1 MASSLKE
8 LGRLGQK
15 RYGGFFYEEFL
26 KELQGRKGM
35 AVFQEMSEN
44 DDTIGA
50 ILFSIEMLIRQVS
63 WDVQPGGM
71 TPADDEAKDF
81 VLSCMDDMSDTWS
94 DTISEILSFLTYGW
108 SAHEIVYKR
117 RCGKRNDPR
126 LRSKYTDGL
135 IGWQKLPIR
144 SQDTLYEWLYDDHDN
159 ITGIVQNPPP
169 DFGLIT
175 IPIEK
180 LLLFRTKS
188 RKGNPEGRSILRN
201 AYRDWYFK
209 RRIQEIEGIGIERD
223 LAGFPVLTAPEG
235 IDIWAEEDPELAAA
249 KAAAERIV
257 QNIRRDSLEGL
268 VVPAGWKLELLSTGG
283 QRQFNTSEIIE
294 RYDSRMAMTCMADFI
309 LLGHQSVGSFAL
321 SSDKTKMFSM
331 AIGSYLDII
340 CEVFNNQAIPA
351 LIDINGDHFAGITD
365 YPYLTHGDV
374 EDANLEKLGDFIHKM
389 ITCGALIPDEGVED
403 FVREQAGMPER
414 LGDWEEAEDTAASD
428 GGTDTNGQQNN
439 TGTAPD
445 ASAPAGDGAAPEV
458 SYHTEQDGTEDE
470 ETTDPDDKQDDQD
483 EDDDEDDLAKARAAR
498 KRLGRRDG

>member
-1 MASSLKE
+1 MGNSLKE

-26 KELQGRKGM
+26 RELQGKKGM
-35 AVFQEMSEN
+35 AVYQEMSEN

-50 ILFSIEMLIRQVS
+50 ILFSIEMLIRQAS
-63 WDVQPGGM
+63 WDVQPGGT
-71 TPADDEAKDF
+71 TPADEEARDF

-117 RCGKRNDPR
+117 RCGKRSDPQ

-144 SQDTLYEWLYDDHDN
+144 SQDTLYEWLYDDNDN
-159 ITGIVQNPPP
+159 IRGIIQNPPP
-169 DFGLIT
+169 DFGFIE
-175 IPIEK
+175 IPVEK
-180 LLLFRTKS
+180 LLLFKTKS

-235 IDIWAEEDPELAAA
+235 LDIWNAEDSEMVAI
-249 KAAAERIV
+249 KNAAENIV

-268 VVPAGWKLELLSTGG
+268 VAPNGWELKLLTSGG
-283 QRQFNTSEIIE
+283 QRQFDTSAVIE
-294 RYDSRMAMTCMADFI
+294 RYDSRMAMTCMADFV
-309 LLGHQSVGSFAL
+309 LLGHQNVGSFAL
-321 SSDKTKMFSM
+321 SRDKTKMFSM

-351 LIDINGDHFAGITD
+351 LIDINGDYFSGITD
-365 YPYLTHGDV
+365 YPTLTHGDV
-374 EDANLEKLGDFIHKM
+374 EDANLEKLGDYISKM
-389 ITCGALIPDEGVED
+389 ITCGALIPDESVED

-414 LGDWEEAEDTAASD
+414 LEDWDEAEDTSASD
-428 GGTDTNGQQNN
+428 GGTDQNGNQQN
-439 TGTAPD
+439 A
-445 ASAPAGDGAAPEV
+445 GAAPSADEPPK
-458 SYHTEQDGTEDE
+458 GTAGTTRTTGSED
-470 ETTDPDDKQDDQD
+470 DL
-483 EDDDEDDLAKARAAR
+483 DDDEEEDTEDDEKDDLDKARAAR
-498 KRLGRRDG
+498 KRLGRRGG

>member
-1 MASSLKE
+1 MGNSLKE

-26 KELQGRKGM
+26 RELQGKKGM
-35 AVFQEMSEN
+35 AVYQEMSEN

-50 ILFSIEMLIRQVS
+50 ILFSIEMLIRQAS
-63 WDVQPGGM
+63 WDVQPGGT
-71 TPADDEAKDF
+71 TPAD
-81 VLSCMDDMSDTWS
+81 
-94 DTISEILSFLTYGW
+94 
-108 SAHEIVYKR
+108 
-117 RCGKRNDPR
+117 GKRSDPQ

-144 SQDTLYEWLYDDHDN
+144 SQDTLYEWLYDDNDN
-159 ITGIVQNPPP
+159 IRGIIQNPPP
-169 DFGLIT
+169 DFGFIE
-175 IPIEK
+175 IPVEK
-180 LLLFRTKS
+180 LLLFKTKS

-235 IDIWAEEDPELAAA
+235 LDIWNAEDPEMVAI
-249 KAAAERIV
+249 KNAAENIV

-268 VVPAGWKLELLSTGG
+268 VAPNGWELKLLTSGG
-283 QRQFNTSEIIE
+283 QRQFDTSAVIE

-309 LLGHQSVGSFAL
+309 LLGHQNVGSFAL

-351 LIDINGDHFAGITD
+351 LIDINGDYFSGITD
-365 YPYLTHGDV
+365 YPTLTHGDV
-374 EDANLEKLGDFIHKM
+374 EDANLEKLGDYISKM
-389 ITCGALIPDEGVED
+389 ITCGALIPDESVED

-414 LGDWEEAEDTAASD
+414 LEDWDEAEDTSASD
-428 GGTDTNGQQNN
+428 GGTDQNGNQQN
-439 TGTAPD
+439 A
-445 ASAPAGDGAAPEV
+445 GAAPSADEPPK
-458 SYHTEQDGTEDE
+458 GTAG
-470 ETTDPDDKQDDQD
+470 TTRTTGS
-483 EDDDEDDLAKARAAR
+483 EDDLDDGDDEEDTEDDEKDDLDKARAAR
-498 KRLGRRDG
+498 KRLGRRGG

>member
-1 MASSLKE
+1 MGNSLKE

-26 KELQGRKGM
+26 RELQGKKGM
-35 AVFQEMSEN
+35 AVYQEMSEN

-50 ILFSIEMLIRQVS
+50 ILFSIEMLIRQAS
-63 WDVQPGGM
+63 WDVQPGGT
-71 TPADDEAKDF
+71 TPADEEARDF

-117 RCGKRNDPR
+117 RCGKRSDPQ

-144 SQDTLYEWLYDDHDN
+144 SQDTLYEWLYDDNDN
-159 ITGIVQNPPP
+159 IRGIIQNPPP
-169 DFGLIT
+169 DFGFIE
-175 IPIEK
+175 IPVEK
-180 LLLFRTKS
+180 LLLFKTKS

-235 IDIWAEEDPELAAA
+235 LDIWNAEDSEMVAI
-249 KAAAERIV
+249 KNAAENIV

-268 VVPAGWKLELLSTGG
+268 VAPNGWELKLLTSGG
-283 QRQFNTSEIIE
+283 QRQFDTSAVIE

-309 LLGHQSVGSFAL
+309 LLGHQNVGSFAL

-351 LIDINGDHFAGITD
+351 LIDINGDYFSGITD
-365 YPYLTHGDV
+365 YPTLTHGDV
-374 EDANLEKLGDFIHKM
+374 EDANLEKLGDYISKM
-389 ITCGALIPDEGVED
+389 ITCGALIPDESVED

-414 LGDWEEAEDTAASD
+414 LEDWDEAEDTSASD
-428 GGTDTNGQQNN
+428 GGTDQNGNQQN
-439 TGTAPD
+439 A
-445 ASAPAGDGAAPEV
+445 GAAP
-458 SYHTEQDGTEDE
+458 SADDPPKGTAG
-470 ETTDPDDKQDDQD
+470 TTRTTGS
-483 EDDDEDDLAKARAAR
+483 EDDLDDGDEEDTEDDEKDDLDKARAAR
-498 KRLGRRDG
+498 KRLGRRGG

>member
-1 MASSLKE
+1 MANSLKE

-50 ILFSIEMLIRQVS
+50 ILFSIEMLIRQAT
-63 WDVQPGGM
+63 WDVQPGGS
-71 TPADDEAKDF
+71 TPADEEAKDF

-169 DFGLIT
+169 DFGLIE

-180 LLLFRTKS
+180 LLLFKTKS

-235 IDIWAEEDPELAAA
+235 IDIWSEEDPELQAA

-268 VVPAGWKLELLSTGG
+268 VVPNGWELKLLSTGG
-283 QRQFNTSEIIE
+283 QRQFDTSTIIE
-294 RYDSRMAMTCMADFI
+294 RYDSRIAMTCMADFI
-309 LLGHQSVGSFAL
+309 LLGHQNVGSFAL
-321 SSDKTKMFSM
+321 SSDKTKMFAM

-351 LIDINGDHFAGITD
+351 LIDINGDHFKGITD
-365 YPYLTHGDV
+365 YPYLVHGDV

-389 ITCGALIPDEGVED
+389 ITCGALLPDEGVED

-414 LGDWEEAEDTAASD
+414 LGEWEDAEDTSASD
-428 GGTDTNGQQNN
+428 GGTDTNGQQQNAGA
-439 TGTAPD
+439 T
-445 ASAPAGDGAAPEV
+445 PAANISTDGEAKVPTTYHGDPKDHKEDE
-458 SYHTEQDGTEDE
+458 TTDGEDDTEDE
-470 ETTDPDDKQDDQD
+470 
-483 EDDDEDDLAKARAAR
+483 DEDDLEKARAAR
-498 KRLGRRDG
+498 KRLGRRGG

>member
-1 MASSLKE
+1 MANSLKE

-50 ILFSIEMLIRQVS
+50 ILFSIEMLIRQAT
-63 WDVQPGGM
+63 WDVQPGGS
-71 TPADDEAKDF
+71 TPADQEARDF
-81 VLSCMDDMSDTWS
+81 VFSCMDDMSDTWS

-169 DFGLIT
+169 DFGLIE

-180 LLLFRTKS
+180 LLLFKTKS

-235 IDIWAEEDPELAAA
+235 IDIWAEEDPELQAA
-249 KAAAERIV
+249 KASAERIV

-268 VVPAGWKLELLSTGG
+268 VIPNGWELKLLSTGG
-283 QRQFNTSEIIE
+283 QRQFDTSAIIE
-294 RYDSRMAMTCMADFI
+294 RYDSRIAMTCMADFI
-309 LLGHQSVGSFAL
+309 LLGHQNVGSFAL

-351 LIDINGDHFAGITD
+351 LIDINGDHFNGITD

-389 ITCGALIPDEGVED
+389 ITCGALMPDEGVED

-414 LGDWEEAEDTAASD
+414 LEDWDDAEDTAASD
-428 GGTDTNGQQNN
+428 GGTDENGEQQNA
-439 TGTAPD
+439 GASPPAEAPPEGE
-445 ASAPAGDGAAPEV
+445 ATVPTRYHGDEDDED
-458 SYHTEQDGTEDE
+458 TEE
-470 ETTDPDDKQDDQD
+470 ETGDT
-483 EDDDEDDLAKARAAR
+483 EDDDEDDLKKARAAR
-498 KRLGRRDG
+498 KRLGRRGG

>member
-1 MASSLKE
+1 MANSLKE

-50 ILFSIEMLIRQVS
+50 ILFCIEMLIRQAT
-63 WDVQPGGM
+63 WDVQPSGS
-71 TPADDEAKDF
+71 TPADEEAKDF
-81 VLSCMDDMSDTWS
+81 VLSCMDDMSETWS

-117 RCGKRNDPR
+117 RCGKRSDPR

-144 SQDTLYEWLYDDHDN
+144 SQDTLYEWLYDDNDN

-180 LLLFRTKS
+180 LLLFKTKS
-188 RKGNPEGRSILRN
+188 RKNNPEGRSILRN

-223 LAGFPVLTAPEG
+223 LAGFPVLNAPEG
-235 IDIWAEEDPELAAA
+235 IDIWSEEDPELQAA
-249 KAAAERIV
+249 KASAERIV

-268 VVPAGWKLELLSTGG
+268 VLPSGWKLELLTTGG
-283 QRQFNTSEIIE
+283 QRQFDTSAIIE
-294 RYDSRMAMTCMADFI
+294 RYDSRIAMTCMADFI
-309 LLGHQSVGSFAL
+309 LLGHQNVGSFAL

-351 LIDINGDHFAGITD
+351 LIDINGDHFKGITD
-365 YPYLTHGDV
+365 YPYLVHGDI
-374 EDANLEKLGDFIHKM
+374 EDANLETLGDYINKM

-403 FVREQAGMPER
+403 YVREQAGIPER
-414 LGDWEEAEDTAASD
+414 LEDWGEAEDTSASD
-428 GGTDTNGQQNN
+428 GGTDANGKQQNAGKTPN
-439 TGTAPD
+439 AEE
-445 ASAPAGDGAAPEV
+445 PADDESTV
-458 SYHTEQDGTEDE
+458 STQYHTDMQPKND
-470 ETTDPDDKQDDQD
+470 DDK
-483 EDDDEDDLAKARAAR
+483 DDEDTMRAKAAK
-498 KRLGRRDG
+498 KRLGRAEQ

>member
-1 MASSLKE
+1 MGNSLKE

-26 KELQGRKGM
+26 RELQGKKGM
-35 AVFQEMSEN
+35 AVYQEMSEN

-50 ILFSIEMLIRQVS
+50 ILFSIEMLIRQAS
-63 WDVQPGGM
+63 WDVQPGGT
-71 TPADDEAKDF
+71 TPADEEARDF

-117 RCGKRNDPR
+117 RCGKRSDPQ

-144 SQDTLYEWLYDDHDN
+144 SQDTLYEWLYDDNDN
-159 ITGIVQNPPP
+159 IRGIIQNPPP
-169 DFGLIT
+169 DFGFIE
-175 IPIEK
+175 IPVEK
-180 LLLFRTKS
+180 LLLFKTKS

-235 IDIWAEEDPELAAA
+235 LDIWNAEDLEMVAI
-249 KAAAERIV
+249 KNAAENIV

-268 VVPAGWKLELLSTGG
+268 VAPNGWELKLLTSGG
-283 QRQFNTSEIIE
+283 QRQFDTSAVIE

-309 LLGHQSVGSFAL
+309 LLGHQNVGSFAL

-351 LIDINGDHFAGITD
+351 LIDINGDYFSGITD
-365 YPYLTHGDV
+365 YPTLTHGDV
-374 EDANLEKLGDFIHKM
+374 EDANLEKLGDYISKM
-389 ITCGALIPDEGVED
+389 ITCGALIPDESVED

-414 LGDWEEAEDTAASD
+414 LEDWDEAEDTSASD
-428 GGTDTNGQQNN
+428 GGTDQNGNQQN
-439 TGTAPD
+439 A
-445 ASAPAGDGAAPEV
+445 GAAPSADEPPK
-458 SYHTEQDGTEDE
+458 GTAG
-470 ETTDPDDKQDDQD
+470 TTRTTGS
-483 EDDDEDDLAKARAAR
+483 EDDLDDGDEEDTEDDEKDDLDKARAAR
-498 KRLGRRDG
+498 KRLGRRGG

>member
-1 MASSLKE
+1 MGNSLKE

-26 KELQGRKGM
+26 RELQGKKGM
-35 AVFQEMSEN
+35 AVYQEMSEN

-50 ILFSIEMLIRQVS
+50 ILFSIEMLIRQAS
-63 WDVQPGGM
+63 WDVQPGGT
-71 TPADDEAKDF
+71 TPADEEARDF

-117 RCGKRNDPR
+117 RCGKRSDPQ

-144 SQDTLYEWLYDDHDN
+144 SQDTLYEWLYDDNDN
-159 ITGIVQNPPP
+159 IRGIIQNPPP
-169 DFGLIT
+169 DFGFIE
-175 IPIEK
+175 IPVEK
-180 LLLFRTKS
+180 LLLFKTKS

-235 IDIWAEEDPELAAA
+235 LDIWNAEDLEMVAI
-249 KAAAERIV
+249 KNAAENIV

-268 VVPAGWKLELLSTGG
+268 VAPNGWELKLLTSGG
-283 QRQFNTSEIIE
+283 QRQFDTSAVIE

-309 LLGHQSVGSFAL
+309 LLGHQNVGSFAL

-351 LIDINGDHFAGITD
+351 LIDINGDYFSGITD
-365 YPYLTHGDV
+365 YPTLTHGDV
-374 EDANLEKLGDFIHKM
+374 EDANLEKLGDYISKM
-389 ITCGALIPDEGVED
+389 ITCGALIPDESVED

-414 LGDWEEAEDTAASD
+414 LEDWDEAEDTSASD
-428 GGTDTNGQQNN
+428 GGTDQNGNQQN
-439 TGTAPD
+439 A
-445 ASAPAGDGAAPEV
+445 GAAPSADEPPK
-458 SYHTEQDGTEDE
+458 GTAG
-470 ETTDPDDKQDDQD
+470 TTRTTGS
-483 EDDDEDDLAKARAAR
+483 EDDLDDGDDEEDTEDDEKDDLDKARAAR
-498 KRLGRRDG
+498 KRLGRRGG

>member
-1 MASSLKE
+1 MANSLKE

-50 ILFSIEMLIRQVS
+50 ILFSIEMLIRQAT
-63 WDVQPGGM
+63 WDVQPGGS
-71 TPADDEAKDF
+71 TPADQEARDF
-81 VLSCMDDMSDTWS
+81 VFSCMDDMSDTWS

-169 DFGLIT
+169 DFGLIE

-180 LLLFRTKS
+180 LLLFKTKS

-235 IDIWAEEDPELAAA
+235 IDIWSEEDPELQAA
-249 KAAAERIV
+249 KASAERIV

-268 VVPAGWKLELLSTGG
+268 
-283 QRQFNTSEIIE
+283 
-294 RYDSRMAMTCMADFI
+294 
-309 LLGHQSVGSFAL
+309 
-321 SSDKTKMFSM
+321 
-331 AIGSYLDII
+331 
-340 CEVFNNQAIPA
+340 
-351 LIDINGDHFAGITD
+351 
-365 YPYLTHGDV
+365 
-374 EDANLEKLGDFIHKM
+374 
-389 ITCGALIPDEGVED
+389 
-403 FVREQAGMPER
+403 
-414 LGDWEEAEDTAASD
+414 
-428 GGTDTNGQQNN
+428 
-439 TGTAPD
+439 
-445 ASAPAGDGAAPEV
+445 
-458 SYHTEQDGTEDE
+458 
-470 ETTDPDDKQDDQD
+470 
-483 EDDDEDDLAKARAAR
+483 
-498 KRLGRRDG
+498 GRRGG